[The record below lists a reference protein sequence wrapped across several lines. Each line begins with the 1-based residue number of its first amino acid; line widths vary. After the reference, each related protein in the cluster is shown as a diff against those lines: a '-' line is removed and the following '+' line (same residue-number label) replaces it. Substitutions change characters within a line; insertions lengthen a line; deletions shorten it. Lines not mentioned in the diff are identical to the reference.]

1 VRVRIF
7 QSRYSDEW
15 PVQGYALSID
25 RERPFWR
32 YLESAF
38 VRDGFQA
45 LSAEQINGN
54 RSCQD
59 ESDEG

>member
-1 VRVRIF
+1 MRVRIF

-54 RSCQD
+54 LSCQD
-59 ESDEG
+59 ESEEG

>member
-1 VRVRIF
+1 MRVPIS
-7 QSRYSDEW
+7 QSRYSEKW
-15 PVQGYALSID
+15 PVQGYVLSID

-38 VRDGFQA
+38 VRDGFQP

-54 RSCQD
+54 LSCQD

>member
-1 VRVRIF
+1 V
-7 QSRYSDEW
+7 
-15 PVQGYALSID
+15 LSID

-38 VRDGFQA
+38 VRDGFQP

-54 RSCQD
+54 LSCQD
-59 ESDEG
+59 EPDEG

>member
-1 VRVRIF
+1 MRVRIF

-15 PVQGYALSID
+15 PVQGYVLSID

>member
-1 VRVRIF
+1 MRVRRP
-7 QSRYSDEW
+7 QSRYSDKW
-15 PVQGYALSID
+15 PVQGYVLSID

-38 VRDGFQA
+38 VRDGFQP

>member
-1 VRVRIF
+1 V
-7 QSRYSDEW
+7 
-15 PVQGYALSID
+15 LSID

-38 VRDGFQA
+38 VRDGFQP

-54 RSCQD
+54 LSCQD